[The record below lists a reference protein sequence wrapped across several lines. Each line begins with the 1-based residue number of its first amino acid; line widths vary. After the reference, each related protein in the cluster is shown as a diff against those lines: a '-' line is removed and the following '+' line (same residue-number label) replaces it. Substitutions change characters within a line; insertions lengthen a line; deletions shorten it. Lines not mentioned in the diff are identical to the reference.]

1 MFKFSVDT
9 IKMISRDIK
18 LTKPKIKDN
27 KQSLIVIR
35 LVRIYFRKLVI
46 FHGTF
51 SSWGN
56 ASDRAVQTY
65 ADFYA
70 HLGYSSIQLG
80 LKTSDLKG
88 FNQIFNEQ
96 GFWNDAERQIYT
108 EIMVRDTLP
117 VKISDNLTRALKMTD
132 YAKNLCGISIYSL

>member
-1 MFKFSVDT
+1 MIYKFSVDT

-70 HLGYSSIQLG
+70 NLGYSSI
-80 LKTSDLKG
+80 
-88 FNQIFNEQ
+88 
-96 GFWNDAERQIYT
+96 
-108 EIMVRDTLP
+108 
-117 VKISDNLTRALKMTD
+117 AL
-132 YAKNLCGISIYSL
+132 IQYSLG